1 MENQMEDQMDDRRRE
16 AVERL
21 KQKRDFRTHLSVY
34 VVVNALLVAIWALS
48 GAGYFW
54 PVWPILGWGVGMAFH
69 WWDTYMQKPITEQ
82 QIEREMGR
90 GDR

>member
-1 MENQMEDQMDDRRRE
+1 MEDQMDDRRQE
-16 AVERL
+16 AIERL

>member
-1 MENQMEDQMDDRRRE
+1 MENQMDDRRRE

-54 PVWPILGWGVGMAFH
+54 PVWTLLGWGVGIVFH

>member
-1 MENQMEDQMDDRRRE
+1 MDDQMDDRRRE

-54 PVWPILGWGVGMAFH
+54 PVWTLLGWGVGIVFH
-69 WWDTYMQKPITEQ
+69 WRDTYMQKPITEQ